1 MTRLRQIKEATGVK
15 SAELA
20 RRMNI
25 TRQCVCIAERK
36 GIRNVAAAKR
46 YAAALN
52 CDWRELLDDGE
63 EK

>member
-1 MTRLRQIKEATGVK
+1 MSQLKKKREALGVK
-15 SAELA
+15 SIELA

-25 TRQCVCIAERK
+25 TRQCVCIAEKK

-52 CDWRELLDDGE
+52 CSWQEIMG
-63 EK
+63 

>member
-1 MTRLRQIKEATGVK
+1 MTKLKQKREQVGLK
-15 SAELA
+15 SSELA

-25 TRQCVCIAERK
+25 SRQCVCIAERK

-52 CDWRELLDDGE
+52 CSWQEIMG
-63 EK
+63 

>member
-1 MTRLRQIKEATGVK
+1 MSQLKKKRESLGVK
-15 SAELA
+15 SIDLA

-25 TRQCVCIAERK
+25 TRQCVCIAEKK

-52 CDWRELLDDGE
+52 CNWQEIMG
-63 EK
+63 